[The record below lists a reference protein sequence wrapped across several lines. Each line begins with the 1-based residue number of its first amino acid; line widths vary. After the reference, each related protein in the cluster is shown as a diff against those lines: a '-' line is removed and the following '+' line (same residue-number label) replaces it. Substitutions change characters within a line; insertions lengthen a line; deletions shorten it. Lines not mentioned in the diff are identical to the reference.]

1 MNIEVPV
8 HDMTTL
14 SSMGTPTDRRFTFQ
28 VHKLSAKIAQVA
40 NPLFRIH
47 DLDQVSSRI
56 LVLLL
61 EREEMHVGDLVE
73 AMVLPQ
79 STISH
84 QLQRLEKRNLL
95 RRRRAHRD
103 NRLVAVTLTRKGMT
117 IARQCD
123 RLSLAVHR
131 HIIQG
136 LSEADIS
143 RLTALIAKAFSAL
156 ESYRPQA
163 DFSKEATDL

>member
-1 MNIEVPV
+1 MPVPNV
-8 HDMTTL
+8 TTL
-14 SSMGTPTDRRFTFQ
+14 SPLGTPTDRRFTFQ

-47 DLDQVSSRI
+47 HLDQVSSRI

-61 EREEMHVGDLVE
+61 ERKEMHVGDLVE

-103 NRLVAVTLTRKGMT
+103 NRLVAVTLTRKGT
-117 IARQCD
+117 AIARQCD
-123 RLSLAVHR
+123 QLSLAVHR
-131 HIIQG
+131 HIIRG
-136 LSEADIS
+136 LSKGEINQ
-143 RLTALIAKAFSAL
+143 LTALIGKAFSAL
-156 ESYRPQA
+156 DTFRPQP
-163 DFSKEATDL
+163 DFTKAITDQ

>member
-1 MNIEVPV
+1 MAIAGTAPVREVA
-8 HDMTTL
+8 TL
-14 SSMGTPTDRRFTFQ
+14 SSPGTPTGRRFTFQ

-47 DLDQVSSRI
+47 HLDQVSSRI

-61 EREEMHVGDLVE
+61 EREEMYVGDLVE

-103 NRLVAVTLTRKGMT
+103 NRLVAVTLTRKGT
-117 IARQCD
+117 AIARQCD
-123 RLSLAVHR
+123 RLSLAVHH
-131 HIIQG
+131 HITQG
-136 LSEADIS
+136 LSDAEID
-143 RLTALIAKAFSAL
+143 RLSALIAKAFSAL
-156 ESYRPQA
+156 ESFAPQA
-163 DFSKEATDL
+163 DFAE